1 MENVLTISA
10 KRFKRSPFF
19 NCYHNAAVV
28 YGVYNRRLYPLT
40 AGFDALEHYHHLRN
54 KACLYDVPET
64 PLRISGVDSKAFLNK
79 LFTRNI
85 EKIKVGRAG
94 YALAC
99 NDSGGIVM
107 DGVLMHLADDDFVYV
122 QADGE
127 FLPWLNAHSRDYRVT
142 IEDID
147 SWVLQ
152 IQGPNSLKILEK
164 VSSIRVNQF
173 PYYSVVQTDL
183 EGQRVMI
190 SRSGWTGELG
200 FEIYSL
206 GQDFDGEKL
215 WASLLEAGSEFGLL
229 ASDIGSMHIRR
240 LEAGIFDYGTDID
253 ESLTPFDIGLGRFVD
268 FSKPEF
274 LGLPALKALA
284 QDTPRLVGMVTDGGI
299 PERGDQVFIGSETV
313 GVVTA
318 GAYSPELTTGIG
330 FVKLKRP
337 FPVSSRVSFG
347 EVTGRQ
353 VGSLMALPFYDREK
367 KIPRGL
373 ATAAQL

>member
-1 MENVLTISA
+1 MHNVLSISA

-19 NCYHNAAVV
+19 NCYHNPEVV
-28 YGVYNRRLYPLT
+28 YGVYNRRLYPLA
-40 AGFDALEHYHHLRN
+40 AGFDAVEHYHHLRR

-64 PLRISGVDSKAFLNK
+64 PLRISGADSKPFLNK
-79 LFTRNI
+79 LFTRNV
-85 EKIKVGRAG
+85 EKIRVGRAG
-94 YALAC
+94 YAFAC
-99 NDSGGIVM
+99 NENGGIIM

-127 FLPWLNAHSRDYRVT
+127 FLPWMKAQSRGFHVS

-152 IQGPNSLKILEK
+152 IQGPNALKILEK
-164 VSSIRVNQF
+164 ISTIAINEF
-173 PYYSVVQTDL
+173 PYYSVLKTEINSQ
-183 EGQRVMI
+183 QVMI
-190 SRSGWTGELG
+190 SRSGWTGEIG

-206 GQDFDGEKL
+206 GQDFDGETL
-215 WASLLEAGSEFGLL
+215 WNSLLEAGREFGLL

-274 LGLPALKALA
+274 VGMTALLALV
-284 QDTPRLVGMVTDGGI
+284 QDRPRLVGIVADRGL
-299 PERGDQVFIGSETV
+299 PERGDPVFVDSDTV
-313 GVVTA
+313 GIVTA
-318 GAYSPELTTGIG
+318 GAHSPELKAGIG
-330 FVKLKRP
+330 FVKLNQP
-337 FPVSSRVSFG
+337 LPLSTSVSFG
-347 EVTGRQ
+347 HVAGQGLGYLTD
-353 VGSLMALPFYDREK
+353 LPFYDKEK

-373 ATAAQL
+373 PITG